1 MKDRTVAWMES
12 KITQIL
18 GQKSM
23 VTTYLALSSLV
34 LRDVRSTNE
43 QINLDVAIEYLVS
56 KKVINRFKD
65 EKNGYTVFSLA
76 A

>member
-56 KKVINRFKD
+56 KKLITRTKD
-65 EKNGYTVFSLA
+65 NAGHTNFFLA

>member
-34 LRDVRSTNE
+34 LRDVRSVTE
-43 QINLDVAIEYLVS
+43 QTNLDVAIEYLIS
-56 KKVINRFKD
+56 KKLITRSKD
-65 EKNGYTVFSLA
+65 NAGYTTFSLA